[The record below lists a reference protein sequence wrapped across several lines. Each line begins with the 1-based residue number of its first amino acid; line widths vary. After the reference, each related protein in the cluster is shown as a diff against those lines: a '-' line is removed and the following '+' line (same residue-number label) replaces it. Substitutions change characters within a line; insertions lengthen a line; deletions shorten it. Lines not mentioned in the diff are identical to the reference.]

1 MVGGPIAETWVWFVY
16 TNDWWLDS
24 GNLITCSVIYFN
36 GGSNTILELVVESNT
51 TPQNQLVR

>member
-51 TPQNQLVR
+51 TPQN